1 MVNKKLCDLSELI
14 RKAENKNIFL
24 EIEKNRIKYA
34 SDDELN
40 YIVKKY
46 YSKEQEQ
53 QKFLED
59 IKQYKDLI
67 NKYK

>member
-1 MVNKKLCDLSELI
+1 MVNKKLYDLSELV

-34 SDDELN
+34 SNDELN

-46 YSKEQEQ
+46 YSKEQKQ

>member
-1 MVNKKLCDLSELI
+1 MVNKKLYDLSELV

-34 SDDELN
+34 SNDELN

-46 YSKEQEQ
+46 YSKEQ